1 MRIEVSAVKGALDQ
15 VKRKIP
21 SASAKGIAVAS
32 TFIQNAIKDRT
43 RKGKSVKGGG
53 FKPYSTKPY
62 FFNIGSERNPKYK
75 TFQGGYKAFRAYKGR
90 TTTPNLFFSG
100 QMLGNMTFKK
110 LSSTKG
116 QVFFPNRTQNIKAF
130 FNDQTRP
137 FFSVNRKEEDK
148 AVDIFRKTFEREL
161 RI

>member
-1 MRIEVSAVKGALDQ
+1 MRIEVSAVKGALDK

-21 SASAKGIAVAS
+21 SASAKGIARAGI
-32 TFIQNAIKDRT
+32 FIENAIKDRT
-43 RKGKSVKGGG
+43 RQGTSVNGGG
-53 FKPYSTKPY
+53 FKKYSK
-62 FFNIGSERNPKYK
+62 
-75 TFQGGYKAFRAYKGR
+75 GYAKVRAKRGA
-90 TTTPNLFFSG
+90 TLTPNLFFTG

-116 QVFFPNRTQNIKAF
+116 QVFFPRRTENIKAF
-130 FNDQTRP
+130 FNDQSRP
-137 FFSVNRKEEDK
+137 FFSVNKQEEDR

>member
-1 MRIEVSAVKGALDQ
+1 MVTVNLEVNVTAVKGALDKI
-15 VKRKIP
+15 KRKVP

-43 RKGKSVKGGG
+43 RQGKSVNGGG
-53 FKPYSTKPY
+53 FKSYSK
-62 FFNIGSERNPKYK
+62 
-75 TFQGGYKAFRAYKGR
+75 GYAKKRSQRGA
-90 TTTPNLFFSG
+90 TLTPNLFFTG
-100 QMLGNMTFKK
+100 QMLGNMSFKK

-130 FNDQTRP
+130 FNDQSRP
-137 FFSVNRKEEDK
+137 FFSVNRQEEDK